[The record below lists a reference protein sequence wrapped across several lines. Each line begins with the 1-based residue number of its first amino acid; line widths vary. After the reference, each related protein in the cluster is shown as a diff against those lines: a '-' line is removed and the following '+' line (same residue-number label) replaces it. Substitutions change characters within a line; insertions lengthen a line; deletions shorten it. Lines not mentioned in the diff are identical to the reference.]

1 MEQLNTPDYI
11 DKQELIYWIDKWF
24 VQETAQMKIGRK
36 MNEEELRQFK
46 KLIEFGLWDL
56 VFDTIKIAID
66 EVTKANE

>member
-1 MEQLNTPDYI
+1 MEPLNTPDYI

-24 VQETAQMKIGRK
+24 IQETARMEIGRK
-36 MNEEELRQFK
+36 LNEDELRQFK

-66 EVTKANE
+66 EVTKVDE